1 MSRPSADALRFA
13 AEWLRAYDEEAPEAV
28 AAAEVA
34 EWLDAQ
40 ADAADVRNA
49 ARNHGVTVQQIRAA
63 IARAEEVKP

>member
-13 AEWLRAYDEEAPEAV
+13 AEWLRAYDEQTSEAAV
-28 AAAEVA
+28 AAEVA

-49 ARNHGVTVQQIRAA
+49 ARNYGVTVQQIRAA